1 MEFTN
6 LDPLARRRRAKQEER
21 KNREKTGKNR
31 EKKPDGSGQGAPRES
46 GQTPRAPRRSTWGKE
61 NHLRGVPHDPKAQSP
76 ARER

>member
-6 LDPLARRRRAKQEER
+6 LDPLARRRRAKQEGR
-21 KNREKTGKNR
+21 KN
-31 EKKPDGSGQGAPRES
+31 GSGQGTPRES

>member
-21 KNREKTGKNR
+21 KN
-31 EKKPDGSGQGAPRES
+31 GSGQGAPRES

>member
-21 KNREKTGKNR
+21 KN
-31 EKKPDGSGQGAPRES
+31 GSGQGAPRES

-61 NHLRGVPHDPKAQSP
+61 NHLRGALTDPKAREP